1 MKTHTSEPRE
11 KDFKDLRHSPFFL
24 PLFLSPWSAFSL
36 AKIYLS
42 FLSFHLLQIT
52 NWDLTTPNLVNCL
65 KILESSLPRH
75 CSEIKKMH
83 ILRTNRE
90 GDVTHKK
97 TFFSQCVSKKKLWH
111 KREPSHSDAELS
123 IDHESEKQLT
133 ANVRNFLRRLLIKRV
148 QILLGIIN
156 LQISKVHNFFRMV
169 FKG

>member
-1 MKTHTSEPRE
+1 
-11 KDFKDLRHSPFFL
+11 
-24 PLFLSPWSAFSL
+24 
-36 AKIYLS
+36 
-42 FLSFHLLQIT
+42 
-52 NWDLTTPNLVNCL
+52 
-65 KILESSLPRH
+65 
-75 CSEIKKMH
+75 MH

-97 TFFSQCVSKKKLWH
+97 KPFSVNACQRRSCEIK